1 MEKPFSHPPPSDPLA
16 IVNAR
21 AAQTDGCGYVDG
33 WSLRVP
39 SPGHCPAKAS
49 KPCGT
54 GVQLRCC
61 PPELE
66 CRGADDYFGCYCC
79 LPGEDCVPRVLEK
92 PKCPTSEWSQWAING
107 TFEIGGFCCLP
118 GLKGISIRL
127 ANNTFGFGCASPDA
141 TLAGYESWAV
151 EMPSSPCTQV
161 ENPASTISMTG
172 GLTTGEPE
180 NGGLATGQIAGL
192 VVGVIF
198 GVSLFV
204 AGTWLVLRKMRRR
217 SGGGGGGDASKDGD
231 SVDKTLAGAAAAGA
245 AWPAERHFSQAS
257 TAVPQEMDSQ
267 RWAHE
272 MEDRSTVMP
281 PELPP
286 LASPWRH
293 NSDYDFAFV
302 PCNTHTSSVSPLNRM
317 GTSSRGM
324 SDT

>member
-1 MEKPFSHPPPSDPLA
+1 MDDRLSHPQPSDPLA
-16 IVNAR
+16 IFNVR
-21 AAQTDGCGYVDG
+21 AAQPDSCGYVGG

-61 PPELE
+61 PPDLE

-141 TLAGYESWAV
+141 TLAEYEGWAV
-151 EMPSSPCTQV
+151 EMPPSPCARV
-161 ENPASTISMTG
+161 DSPASTTSPT
-172 GLTTGEPE
+172 
-180 NGGLATGQIAGL
+180 GGLATSGRANDGLTSGRIAGL
-192 VVGVIF
+192 VVGVIL
-198 GVSLFV
+198 GVALVV
-204 AGTWLVLRKMRRR
+204 AGAWFVLRKRRK
-217 SGGGGGGDASKDGD
+217 STGCGGDASKDGD
-231 SVDKTLAGAAAAGA
+231 SVVKTLAGTAAAGA

-257 TAVPQEMDSQ
+257 TAVPHEMESQ

-286 LASPWRH
+286 ITSTWRH
-293 NSDYDFAFV
+293 NPDYEFV
-302 PCNTHTSSVSPLNRM
+302 VVPSSTHSSTVSPLNRM
-317 GTSSRGM
+317 GASPRGM
-324 SDT
+324 PPT